1 MALPTCC
8 DKSNPESEPNKL
20 PKECRGSFEWMSC
33 FFPTGGA
40 KTLSQK
46 ARGGGGGMLI
56 DWSPTPSKNKVNSL
70 KIDRTY
76 LCTYQYSGEGTQTT
90 TAKCFTPKA
99 FIFLQYPNTNV
110 YKISIVQQCTRYAN
124 IRLEMDY
131 TTQAPDDEIKNRNV
145 KDHRTTTA
153 TAVSTRL
160 WLSQQQNDKAQCSSQ
175 PCLEK

>member
-1 MALPTCC
+1 MSRIIWVDVVFFSYRWCQDLV
-8 DKSNPESEPNKL
+8 PEGK
-20 PKECRGSFEWMSC
+20 G
-33 FFPTGGA
+33 
-40 KTLSQK
+40 
-46 ARGGGGGMLI
+46 GGGGGMLI